1 MVVEIQLSMFNL
13 SIGGSFFLLFF
24 LPLSMCYCG
33 LATVLHIGAK
43 LFGLLIFTL
52 ISENQGLEKL
62 RSVSNLRKISS
73 PANLDFFQVYGINLV
88 FFLGGDLENNT
99 GLQDL
104 KFF

>member
-73 PANLDFFQVYGINLV
+73 PAYLDFFSVCDLD
-88 FFLGGDLENNT
+88 FFFSL
-99 GLQDL
+99 
-104 KFF
+104 